1 MIFCYFLQSTT
12 LEVFFFF
19 FFFLSRDKDI
29 TEIDTLEINTV
40 EILMGNSDSLTL
52 ISDFAQLLHSARVM
66 SMRN

>member
-1 MIFCYFLQSTT
+1 MHDFLLFPSKHN
-12 LEVFFFF
+12 LRSLFF

-52 ISDFAQLLHSARVM
+52 LSYFSQPA
-66 SMRN
+66 

>member
-19 FFFLSRDKDI
+19 FSRDEDI